1 MGFTGNIYY
10 VTRTWPHR
18 ENSNNCGLLRHVYAD
33 ALRELGPVTVV
44 TPEYECRRE
53 KATHELLAFPVQK
66 ASIKIC
72 GKLQKMGIMEDSLD
86 LWVKKCISRL
96 SQLVTKNDLIFA
108 VSGGELACIKIG
120 AILKEKIGCRF
131 AINFRDPIDGEMIH
145 GEMLPGYIGV
155 SRQKAVKHY
164 VSRADAM
171 ITSCDTYRQYL
182 CNCYPEKAKYIENH
196 LCGYIEKIP
205 SVEMRRG
212 HTPLRIVYAGATSC
226 IQNTEILY
234 HALKG
239 DSRVQLV
246 FICADFKERKK
257 YMTEPN
263 VFCLPLMPHN
273 EFLHYMQTNADI
285 GFLSLTSAYA
295 GNCLPSK
302 LYEYINLGL
311 PILASLPDGQAKNL
325 IQERGY
331 GIVCNDG
338 DISSL
343 RDAVTLLLEPARY
356 AAFCRTI
363 NEEHENWACENRIPQ
378 FVRIMK
384 RVLEVT

>member
-33 ALRELGPVTVV
+33 ALREFGPVTVV

-53 KATHELLAFPVQK
+53 RATHELLAFPVQK

-86 LWVKKCISRL
+86 LWVKKCISHL

-131 AINFRDPIDGEMIH
+131 AINFRDPVDGEMIH
-145 GEMLPGYIGV
+145 GEMLPGYNGV
-155 SRQKAVKHY
+155 SRQKTVKHY

-196 LCGYIEKIP
+196 LCGYVEKIP
-205 SVEMRRG
+205 SVKMRRG

-363 NEEHENWACENRIPQ
+363 NEEHENWACQNRIPQ
-378 FVRIMK
+378 FVQIMK

>member
-1 MGFTGNIYY
+1 
-10 VTRTWPHR
+10 
-18 ENSNNCGLLRHVYAD
+18 
-33 ALRELGPVTVV
+33 
-44 TPEYECRRE
+44 
-53 KATHELLAFPVQK
+53 
-66 ASIKIC
+66 
-72 GKLQKMGIMEDSLD
+72 
-86 LWVKKCISRL
+86 
-96 SQLVTKNDLIFA
+96 
-108 VSGGELACIKIG
+108 
-120 AILKEKIGCRF
+120 
-131 AINFRDPIDGEMIH
+131 
-145 GEMLPGYIGV
+145 
-155 SRQKAVKHY
+155 
-164 VSRADAM
+164 
-171 ITSCDTYRQYL
+171 
-182 CNCYPEKAKYIENH
+182 
-196 LCGYIEKIP
+196 
-205 SVEMRRG
+205 
-212 HTPLRIVYAGATSC
+212 
-226 IQNTEILY
+226 
-234 HALKG
+234 
-239 DSRVQLV
+239 
-246 FICADFKERKK
+246 
-257 YMTEPN
+257 MTEPN

-378 FVRIMK
+378 FVQIMK

>member
-33 ALRELGPVTVV
+33 ALREFGPVTVV

-53 KATHELLAFPVQK
+53 RATHELLAFPVQK

-86 LWVKKCISRL
+86 LWVKKCISHL

-131 AINFRDPIDGEMIH
+131 AINFRDPVDGEMIH
-145 GEMLPGYIGV
+145 GEMLPGYNGV
-155 SRQKAVKHY
+155 SRQKTVKHY

-196 LCGYIEKIP
+196 LCGYVEKIP
-205 SVEMRRG
+205 SVKMRRG

-378 FVRIMK
+378 FVQIMK